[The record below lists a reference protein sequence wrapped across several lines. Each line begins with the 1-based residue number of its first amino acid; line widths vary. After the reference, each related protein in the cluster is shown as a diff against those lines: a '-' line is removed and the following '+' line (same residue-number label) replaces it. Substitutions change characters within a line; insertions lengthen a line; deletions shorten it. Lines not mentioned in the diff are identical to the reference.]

1 MYGDLCRVR
10 KGICMRSERIRNSRQ
25 TEKRLLRD
33 MEVFFSPQFLR
44 LVQRIGKEITDK
56 HDAQIRFYSDAT
68 DHRAGYFEGRYIYIN
83 TMNILTQS
91 FPTLDLR
98 SKSLIGVEGHEC
110 GHQNYSSIYL
120 RRKYID
126 GIANGILY
134 PAWPIPETEQETKF
148 LQSMKEGFQKKDAVL
163 LGLYL
168 QTAGRLHGYLEDAFI
183 EEQMCR
189 RFPGS
194 IRQGILQNRKRN
206 MEQISSLKSQ
216 IVQEKSKLKIM
227 LLLLVQY
234 MFTHKVNVWDGEVTE
249 YMELL
254 RNCIP
259 VLSKAI
265 ADMGEST
272 RYLATNQI
280 LLKLWP
286 LFLEETEGIERKIK
300 SAGENKENVL
310 KQTFDEWKEDLP
322 QYSEE
327 PSCREIRMERKEAS
341 DVLWNGGELKHT
353 VSEEIQSVQMEG
365 ESVTK
370 EQESLTEEKTEPLL
384 SELQQETVKTIDI
397 GRELQNICLEL
408 KREAREKGY
417 EEWMRERLKEIL
429 ENTEFTPVNQEIKK
443 HIFRKEIISQAAY
456 QKYRNLKPQIKHI
469 QTKMKQDL
477 LPVLKRKK
485 TYILREQHMGK
496 GLDMAHL
503 WNPEKRIFKT
513 KIPSRNM
520 DTAIG
525 FLLDQSGSIDNKRWE
540 TSVLTSLCVVEF
552 AQILGIPICV
562 NGHCTG
568 TEQTGRRQE
577 EIVCLHSYLEFEEKK
592 EGKYRILDMET
603 SGANRDGAAL
613 LYMAEKMAKRTEK
626 MKILIFFCDGLPNAQ
641 GYGGKVARE
650 DLQNVQK
657 RLKQKQ
663 IILLVAAI
671 GTDQEDIRK
680 IYGNACINAE
690 DLERLPQQ
698 IVKKLLDYM
707 G

>member
-1 MYGDLCRVR
+1 
-10 KGICMRSERIRNSRQ
+10 
-25 TEKRLLRD
+25 
-33 MEVFFSPQFLR
+33 
-44 LVQRIGKEITDK
+44 
-56 HDAQIRFYSDAT
+56 
-68 DHRAGYFEGRYIYIN
+68 
-83 TMNILTQS
+83 
-91 FPTLDLR
+91 
-98 SKSLIGVEGHEC
+98 
-110 GHQNYSSIYL
+110 
-120 RRKYID
+120 
-126 GIANGILY
+126 
-134 PAWPIPETEQETKF
+134 
-148 LQSMKEGFQKKDAVL
+148 
-163 LGLYL
+163 
-168 QTAGRLHGYLEDAFI
+168 
-183 EEQMCR
+183 
-189 RFPGS
+189 
-194 IRQGILQNRKRN
+194 
-206 MEQISSLKSQ
+206 
-216 IVQEKSKLKIM
+216 
-227 LLLLVQY
+227 
-234 MFTHKVNVWDGEVTE
+234 
-249 YMELL
+249 
-254 RNCIP
+254 
-259 VLSKAI
+259 
-265 ADMGEST
+265 
-272 RYLATNQI
+272 
-280 LLKLWP
+280 
-286 LFLEETEGIERKIK
+286 
-300 SAGENKENVL
+300 
-310 KQTFDEWKEDLP
+310 
-322 QYSEE
+322 
-327 PSCREIRMERKEAS
+327 
-341 DVLWNGGELKHT
+341 
-353 VSEEIQSVQMEG
+353 
-365 ESVTK
+365 
-370 EQESLTEEKTEPLL
+370 
-384 SELQQETVKTIDI
+384 
-397 GRELQNICLEL
+397 
-408 KREAREKGY
+408 
-417 EEWMRERLKEIL
+417 
-429 ENTEFTPVNQEIKK
+429 
-443 HIFRKEIISQAAY
+443 
-456 QKYRNLKPQIKHI
+456 
-469 QTKMKQDL
+469 MKQDL